1 MQPEFVEDAIL
12 EKYKTVA
19 AATVFSALKDR
30 EDFNCLLEDVYP
42 MTPGKTIVG
51 RARTLRFLPDR
62 PDLAEELAQKQGAE
76 YEAMDLCSEGDV
88 LVVDALG
95 IPYEG
100 IGGDIKYLQLKI
112 QGASGL
118 ITDGAI
124 RDLDEVAAYGY
135 PIFAR
140 RRTPGIARTT
150 KPYQANVDIQCAGVL
165 ARPGDVIVGNDD
177 GVVVVPSQWAK
188 EVVEWAIEHEGVENE
203 IKKRIEREKC
213 SPGKYYNPKKIDE
226 IHKELYGEHD

>member
-1 MQPEFVEDAIL
+1 MQPEFVEDVIL

-30 EDFNCLLEDVYP
+30 GHFNCLLEDVYP
-42 MTPGKTIVG
+42 MTPGKTVVG

-112 QGASGL
+112 QGANGL

-140 RRTPGIARTT
+140 RRTPGIISFDSCFI
-150 KPYQANVDIQCAGVL
+150 PHIYI
-165 ARPGDVIVGNDD
+165 
-177 GVVVVPSQWAK
+177 
-188 EVVEWAIEHEGVENE
+188 
-203 IKKRIEREKC
+203 
-213 SPGKYYNPKKIDE
+213 
-226 IHKELYGEHD
+226 